1 MANLLHIRPTVLL
14 PLKEQHAI
22 LDYYFNQGDLGG
34 VFVPG
39 NLRLAS
45 AEEVDLEVVFARE
58 QVTIH
63 TRGII
68 RWKRLSSKRDM
79 PAGVGIEFMPSERH
93 TRDMLLELAK
103 GKAVNLAK
111 RKTRRY
117 PAMLEIDY
125 ATSSVFMT
133 DVTDDLSREGAAIL
147 SDEVP
152 PVGTTLRLRLKVPGE
167 RLPIELRGEVRW
179 RLTDGRKSFGVQ
191 FQFEST
197 QSQDRLSTLIER
209 VKQQIAAELSF
220 ATAPQAREVGSPGS
234 H

>member
-1 MANLLHIRPTVLL
+1 MTSLLHIRPTVLL
-14 PLKEQHAI
+14 PLREQHAF

-45 AEEVDLEVVFARE
+45 AEEVDLEIVFAKE
-58 QVTIH
+58 QVTVH
-63 TRGII
+63 TRGVI

-79 PAGVGIEFMPSERH
+79 PAGVGIEFLASERR

-103 GKAVNLAK
+103 GKTIALAK

-117 PAMLEIDY
+117 PAMLQIEY

-147 SDEVP
+147 TDDIP
-152 PVGTTLRLRLKVPGE
+152 PVGTMLKLRLKVPNE
-167 RLPIELRGEVRW
+167 RQPIELKGEVRW
-179 RLTDGRKSFGVQ
+179 RQTEGRKSFGVQ
-191 FQFEST
+191 FLFESA
-197 QSQDRLSTLIER
+197 QAQERVGALIER
-209 VKQQIAAELSF
+209 IKQQIAAELSF
-220 ATAPQAREVGSPGS
+220 ATAPQNQSQGTQNNR
-234 H
+234 